1 MKYGQIQRDRLDVMF
16 KSKNEMINRIQN
28 LRSSNSTKMQLEAMD
43 RIRTRSK
50 MNSNDEQMP
59 SDAMDR
65 YGSSKLTQ
73 VRIV

>member
-1 MKYGQIQRDRLDVMF
+1 
-16 KSKNEMINRIQN
+16 MINRIQN